1 MNKERVLLALEQLGP
16 LMVLMDMDIKQA
28 KSLGLTSPTI
38 LLISDSTNDNAL
50 TAMGAASGFLK
61 VVEPSCQ
68 VVRSGMDLSHE
79 EAGILRYD
87 WKMEFTLIET
97 DHSDLV
103 DVRCMRA
110 DHIVGLL
117 GSKGFEGK
125 YLN

>member
-1 MNKERVLLALEQLGP
+1 
-16 LMVLMDMDIKQA
+16 MVLMDMDIQQA

-61 VVEPSCQ
+61 VVEPSCR

-87 WKMEFTLIET
+87 WRMEFTLIET
-97 DHSDLV
+97 GQSDLV

-110 DHIVGLL
+110 DHVVGLL
-117 GSKGFEGK
+117 GSKGFKGK

>member
-1 MNKERVLLALEQLGP
+1 
-16 LMVLMDMDIKQA
+16 MVLMDMDIKQA

-61 VVEPSCQ
+61 VAEPSCR
-68 VVRSGMDLSHE
+68 VVMRSGMDLSHE
-79 EAGILRYD
+79 EASILRYD

-97 DHSDLV
+97 DQSDLV